1 MIRNYFKIAWRNLI
15 KNKGYSLINIGGL
28 SIGMSCSILIFL
40 WVQDETSYDKFHT
53 NANQICRLTVDAG
66 SGDFKAAVSPAGM
79 ASGLQDE
86 ISGIESTV
94 RISKPITS
102 LFEANDLK
110 FEEQRVFYVDAN
122 FLEMFDFS
130 LLKGDVKTA
139 LQNPNGILI
148 TETTAIKYFGS
159 EDALGK
165 FIKKDNND
173 VFTITGI
180 LADTPSNSHLQFDII
195 LPMAYLA
202 KTDRGLINNT
212 WSDFNFYSYIQFNK
226 GHNLSFKALVDLEDK
241 VNQVYASRSP
251 KFQPKFKL
259 QPLTDI
265 HLHSSNLQID
275 LSGHGNIQYV
285 NIFIII
291 ALIVLLVACI
301 NFMNLAT
308 AQSSRRAKEVGLRKV
323 IGAKRNQ
330 LIFQFLSES
339 ILISFISL
347 FIAICIIYLVMPLF
361 NNLTEKQIVFQLLDN
376 KVWWLYLIF
385 IGAITGLIS
394 GSYPALFLSSFK
406 PIKTIKG
413 RLGSNNENLIFRN
426 GLVITQF
433 VVSVFLLV
441 GTVVVYKQLN
451 FIKDKNLGFDKSNL
465 LYVPAK
471 GEIYNK
477 RGALKTLLQQNP
489 LTSNFSMVS
498 DLPTNLISGATNVK
512 WEGKD
517 PNSLIV
523 FPSMYIDENFTD
535 VFQTEILRGRGFSE
549 TFGTDASNYVI
560 NEKAMEVMGMNLETV
575 IGNTM
580 TFQNKKGT
588 IIGVVKDF
596 NFKSLQYAIEP
607 LVLHY
612 TKESEILVVRTQP
625 GKTEAT
631 IKALKE
637 IYGNLNPAF
646 PFVYNFVDKDL
657 DNQYRGEQR
666 MGTVFNLF
674 AILAIFISCI
684 GLYGLSAFIAEQR
697 IKEIGIRKVLGASVF
712 GLVNMLSKDFFKLVL
727 IALLIASPIA
737 WYLMDMWLQD
747 FAFHIDIHWWMF
759 ALSGMIIVVI
769 ALITVSFQT
778 IKAAIVNPI
787 KSLRTE

>member
-15 KNKGYSLINIGGL
+15 KNKGFSLINIGGL
-28 SIGMSCSILIFL
+28 SIGMSCSILILL
-40 WVQDETSYDKFHT
+40 WVLDETSYDKFHT
-53 NANQICRLTVDAG
+53 NANQIYRLTVDAG
-66 SGDFKAAVSPAGM
+66 SDFKAAVSPAGM
-79 ASGLQDE
+79 ASGLQDIIPE
-86 ISGIESTV
+86 IESTM
-94 RISKPITS
+94 RLSPPITA
-102 LFEANDLK
+102 LFEANNLK
-110 FEEQRVFYVDAN
+110 FEEQHVFCADAN
-122 FLEMFDFS
+122 FLEMFNFS
-130 LLKGDVKTA
+130 LLKGHLKTA

-148 TETTAIKYFGS
+148 TTTTARKYFGS

-165 FIKKDNND
+165 IIRKDNKD
-173 VFTITGI
+173 TFTITGI

-195 LPMAYLA
+195 LPMSYLA
-202 KTDRGLINNT
+202 KTDKNLIKNT
-212 WSDFNFYSYIQFNK
+212 WNNFGFYSYIQFNR
-226 GHNLSFKALVDLEDK
+226 GHKLSSEARTNLEDEI
-241 VNQVYASRSP
+241 NQIYASKSP
-251 KFQPKFKL
+251 EFQPKFQL

-275 LSGHGNIQYV
+275 VSGHGNIQYV

-291 ALIVLLVACI
+291 AFIILLVACI

-308 AQSSRRAKEVGLRKV
+308 AQSFRRAKEVGLRKV

-347 FIAICIIYLVMPLF
+347 FIAVCVIYLVTPAF

-376 KVWWLYLIF
+376 KIWLNLIL
-385 IGAITGLIS
+385 IGLITGLFS
-394 GSYPALFLSSFK
+394 GSYPALFLSGFK
-406 PIKTIKG
+406 PIKAIKG
-413 RLGSNNENLIFRN
+413 RLRSGHENLLFRN

-451 FIKDKNLGFDKSNL
+451 FIKDKDLGFDKSNL
-465 LYVPAK
+465 LYIPEK
-471 GEIYNK
+471 DGIYNK
-477 RGALKTLLQQNP
+477 RSALKTVLQQNP
-489 LTSNFSMVS
+489 LTSDFSMVS
-498 DLPTNLISGATNVK
+498 DLPTNLITGAVNVE

-517 PNSLIV
+517 PNSKII
-523 FPSMYIDENFTD
+523 FPRIDIDENFTS
-535 VFQTEILRGRGFSE
+535 VFQIETLRGRSFSKA
-549 TFGTDASNYVI
+549 FGTDASNYVI
-560 NEKAMEVMGMNLETV
+560 NEKAMKVMGMNLETA
-575 IGNTM
+575 IGKNIS
-580 TFQNKKGT
+580 FQDKKGT

-596 NFKSLQYAIEP
+596 NFKPLQYAIEP
-607 LVLHY
+607 L
-612 TKESEILVVRTQP
+612 ILRFREKNNIVVVRTQP

-646 PFVYNFVDKDL
+646 PFAYNFVDKDL
-657 DNQYRGEQR
+657 ENQYRGEQQ

-697 IKEIGIRKVLGASVF
+697 IKEIGIRKVLGASIF

-727 IALLIASPIA
+727 TALFIATPIA
-737 WYLMDMWLQD
+737 WYVMDTWLQD
-747 FAFHIDIHWWMF
+747 FAYHINIRWWMF
-759 ALSGMIIVVI
+759 ALSGIAIVVI
-769 ALITVSFQT
+769 ALTTISFQT
-778 IKAAIVNPI
+778 IKAAITNPI
-787 KSLRTE
+787 KSLKTE